1 MRETVS
7 VSGDATTVDTFS
19 ATVKEVVDSAR
30 MVDLPLNGRQ
40 SLQLQNL
47 LAGAVQ
53 TRPLQA
59 ASLIALNTGL
69 SSSVNGA
76 RPNASS
82 YFLDGRINLDP
93 FNNLATAFPNPD
105 ALQEFSILQNSYSA
119 VHGRNA
125 GVVVNMVTK
134 SGTNNFHGTL

>member
-1 MRETVS
+1 
-7 VSGDATTVDTFS
+7 VDP
-19 ATVKEVVDSAR
+19 KR
-30 MVDLPLNGRQ
+30 MVDLPLNGRR

-53 TRPLQA
+53 TRPFQA
-59 ASLIALNTGL
+59 ASLIALNTDM
-69 SSSVNGA
+69 SFSVNGA

-82 YFLDGRINLDP
+82 FFLDGGINMDTY
-93 FNNLATAFPNPD
+93 NNLATAFPNPD

-119 VHGRNA
+119 VQGRNA

-134 SGTNNFHGTL
+134 SGPTICMERSTNSCATIS